1 MNERREHLFDDPAV
15 LARELA
21 RTIAAKL
28 GTAVRERGEASLVV
42 SGGSTPQPLYT
53 ALSREPLDWER
64 VAVTL
69 ADERW
74 VPPEDPASNEQRI
87 RRFLLTG
94 QAGKARWI
102 GLWNAAPTPEEGW
115 EECERVLAAIAR
127 PFDVVVLGMG
137 EDGHTASL
145 FPAAANLAAGLDPA
159 AGRSCLPVR
168 PPHAP
173 HARISLTAA
182 ALLDSRRIVLH
193 ITGAAK
199 WAVYQRALEPGT
211 AEEMPIRVFFR
222 RAPLEVYWAP

>member
-1 MNERREHLFDDPAV
+1 MNERREHLFDDPAT

-21 RTIAAKL
+21 RRIAAEL
-28 GTAVRERGEASLVV
+28 GAAVRERGEASLVV

-53 ALSREPLDWER
+53 ALSREPLLWER
-64 VAVTL
+64 MTVTV

-74 VPPEDPASNEQRI
+74 VPPDDPASNQRLV

-94 QAGKARWI
+94 RAGKARWI
-102 GLWNAAPTPEEGW
+102 GLRNAAPTPEEGL
-115 EECERVLAAIAR
+115 EECERALAAIAR

-145 FPAAANLAAGLDPA
+145 FPAAANLEAGLDPA

-168 PPHAP
+168 PPRAP
-173 HARISLTAA
+173 HARMSLTAA
-182 ALLDSRRIVLH
+182 TLLDSRRIVLH

-199 WAVYQRALEPGT
+199 WAVYQRALEPGP
-211 AEEMPIRVFFR
+211 AEEMPIRAFLR
-222 RAPLEVYWAP
+222 RAPLEIYWAP